1 MARDVLLPIDSL
13 TPYVR
18 HVMAGGFEAREVHLP
33 ACADVQLLVYLEGG
47 AALVDPAG
55 ACTHL
60 PPVFLVGAVVHPRR
74 YLVEAGSRFVAVTFR
89 PGGLHACF
97 GIPAVNVTG
106 RIQPF
111 GNVTALVRD
120 LAAEPHAAPLRL
132 QKMLEQMLGTRPA
145 PAPLPS
151 FDAQAA
157 SEPASVLARR
167 LGISVRQFERR
178 CLVGL
183 GMPLRQYRRL
193 ARYSAAMAALMM
205 QGAGAQRLADLAQ
218 DAHYV
223 DQAHFTR
230 DFGTLAGLPPGRF
243 LRQRALSQYALW
255 QFTRDE
261 LESYLS

>member
-13 TPYVR
+13 APYVR
-18 HVMAGGFEAREVHLP
+18 HVMAGGFDAAEVHLP

-47 AALVDPAG
+47 AALIDPAG
-55 ACTHL
+55 MRIRL
-60 PPVFLVGAVVHPRR
+60 PPVFVVGAVTHPRR
-74 YLVEAGSRFVAVTFR
+74 YQVDAGSRFAAVTFR

-97 GIPAVNVTG
+97 GIAAAHVTG
-106 RIQPF
+106 RILPF
-111 GNVTALVRD
+111 DGVAGLLRD
-120 LAAEPHAAPLRL
+120 LNAQPQAAPLRL
-132 QKMLEQMLGTRPA
+132 QQMLAQMLGTRPA

-151 FDAQAA
+151 LDAAAA
-157 SEPASVLARR
+157 SEPVSVLARR

-178 CLVGL
+178 CLVSL
-183 GMPLRQYRRL
+183 GMPLREYRRL
-193 ARYSAAMAALMM
+193 SRYSAAMVALMM
-205 QGAGAQRLADLAQ
+205 QGAGAERLADLAQ

-230 DFGTLAGLPPGRF
+230 DFGALAGLPPGRF
-243 LRQRALSQYALW
+243 LKQRALAQYQLW